1 MSQSDTFVRAGT
13 AEGTTATSV
22 RTPVPSLGV
31 DVHSRVWGQTAA
43 GTPIVLVHGVG
54 LSSRYLVPLGQRL
67 AALGYRVLAP
77 GLPGFGKTK
86 TPAGTSWA
94 SAPTVH
100 EQAEQLLAWMDAVGI
115 ERAVLFGNS
124 VGTQVT
130 VEVAVRQPQRVERL
144 VLEGPTPDPK
154 YRTPLRQYPRVLRN
168 MMFEPPS
175 LNSVYQAEYASAAMI
190 RMFRQLRKT
199 VDDPIEQRL
208 PHVQVP
214 ALVVRGRFDQT
225 LSQAWAE
232 QFTALLPDARLVVV
246 EGAAHNAHYSAP
258 HVLARLMHGFLTD
271 GWAAMTPTSG
281 DVALAGPDDGDAL
294 APRQPMSLRMHGA
307 LDVLGTTLALV
318 LPRRFG
324 AGPRTRM
331 VLMAAASTTT
341 VNGLM
346 TDAPFGLLR
355 KAPMTFHLNVDS
367 LSGMQLLWAATRLLR
382 GEPAPGR
389 WVVAALGAYELIAA
403 NITRKP
409 MGPAR
414 VVPVT
419 PPAEPVVE
427 ITRNDAASH
436 SAPSAAQ

>member
-1 MSQSDTFVRAGT
+1 MSQSEPSAHAAA

-31 DVHSRVWGQTAA
+31 DVHSRVCGQTAG

-67 AALGYRVLAP
+67 AALGYHVLAP
-77 GLPGFGKTK
+77 DLPGFGKTR
-86 TPAGTSWA
+86 TSLSA
-94 SAPTVH
+94 SAPTVA

-168 MMFEPPS
+168 MMFEAPS

-246 EGAAHNAHYSAP
+246 EGAAHNVHYSAP
-258 HVLARLMHGFLTD
+258 HVVARLMDGFLTD
-271 GWAAMTPTSG
+271 GWAALTPTSG
-281 DVALAGPDDGDAL
+281 DVVLDGPDDVDPL

-318 LPRRFG
+318 LPRKLG
-324 AGPRTRM
+324 AGPRTRL

-341 VNGLM
+341 LNGFI
-346 TDAPFGLLR
+346 TDAPFGVLR

-382 GEPAPGR
+382 GEPAAGR
-389 WVVAALGAYELIAA
+389 WVVAALGAYELVAA

-436 SAPSAAQ
+436 SAPNAAQ